1 LSDKTTAEAPGRQA
15 GLSVA
20 EAAAAIGLSKIT
32 VLRRMRSG
40 AWPGGRC
47 GAKWLVSQPFV
58 DALVIALTTSA
69 QVNVEVFAAEWMTR
83 SESGAPA
90 GAVA

>member
-1 LSDKTTAEAPGRQA
+1 LSHRTPAEALGHQA
-15 GLSVA
+15 GLSIA
-20 EAAAAIGLSKIT
+20 EAADRIGLSKIT

-58 DALVIALTTSA
+58 DALVTALTTSA
-69 QVNVEVFAAEWMTR
+69 QVDVEVFAAEWMATGGL
-83 SESGAPA
+83 SASPE
-90 GAVA
+90 AVA